1 MPTFGLTGQAYLV
14 PGPQNQIACLCRMSA
29 IVTSVIAALSAFAGV
44 ASVFLYLYFGRR
56 SEAAQAREEA
66 LALAETRRQV
76 IADLRRRFE
85 ALEHRH
91 KRSKVECERRVRD
104 LQAALE
110 KSQVQARDEAYRT
123 QHFYSA
129 ALSDLLRDLRGDL
142 EQSPPDADAALAR
155 IRKLLDDGE
164 RP

>member
-1 MPTFGLTGQAYLV
+1 
-14 PGPQNQIACLCRMSA
+14 MSA
-29 IVTSVIAALSAFAGV
+29 IVTSVIAALSAFAGI

-56 SEAAQAREEA
+56 TQAAQAREEA

-76 IADLRRRFE
+76 IVDLRRRFE

-104 LQAALE
+104 LQSALE
-110 KSQVQARDEAYRT
+110 NAQVQARDEAYRT

-129 ALSDLLRDLRGDL
+129 ALSDLLNDLRGDL

-164 RP
+164 RPAA

>member
-1 MPTFGLTGQAYLV
+1 
-14 PGPQNQIACLCRMSA
+14 MSA
-29 IVTSVIAALSAFAGV
+29 IVTSVIAALSAFAGI

-56 SEAAQAREEA
+56 TQAAQAREEA

-91 KRSKVECERRVRD
+91 KRTKVECERRVRD

-129 ALSDLLRDLRGDL
+129 ALSDLLNDLRGDL
-142 EQSPPDADAALAR
+142 EQSPPDSEAALAR

-164 RP
+164 RPAA